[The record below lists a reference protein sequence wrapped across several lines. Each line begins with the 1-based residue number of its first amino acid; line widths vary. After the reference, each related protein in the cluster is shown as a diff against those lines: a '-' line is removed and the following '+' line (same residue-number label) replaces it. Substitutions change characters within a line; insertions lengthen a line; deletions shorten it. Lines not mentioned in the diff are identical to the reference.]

1 MREVED
7 IFKKLSWNAVE
18 SAANEIAEASSNTC
32 VDAMREHFLGEVMAN
47 AEAVSIVFGIHM
59 EDFLRPVYEL
69 AHVYLEA
76 QGVPHMKGPFSASEK
91 ARRQSGR

>member
-1 MREVED
+1 MREAED
-7 IFKKLSWNAVE
+7 IFKELSWNAVE

-32 VDAMREHFLGEVMAN
+32 VNAVREHFVGEVMAN
-47 AEAVSIVFGIHM
+47 AEAASIVFGIRM

-76 QGVPHMKGPFSASEK
+76 QGVPHMKGSFSASEK
-91 ARRQSGR
+91 AHDDQGR